1 MDEQTSKIE
10 LKACKTHNFNF
21 TKLRKPLIKTSNQ
34 TDPCQYQVPPPHL
47 TPFFRQE
54 HFWMATRVH
63 LFNVLPDSI
72 LVLAHENDDTGD
84 A

>member
-34 TDPCQYQVPPPHL
+34 TDPDQYQVPPPHL
-47 TPFFRQE
+47 TPFLPARTLLDGHQG
-54 HFWMATRVH
+54 TS
-63 LFNVLPDSI
+63 FNVLPDRI
-72 LVLAHENDDTGD
+72 LLFTHKNDGTED